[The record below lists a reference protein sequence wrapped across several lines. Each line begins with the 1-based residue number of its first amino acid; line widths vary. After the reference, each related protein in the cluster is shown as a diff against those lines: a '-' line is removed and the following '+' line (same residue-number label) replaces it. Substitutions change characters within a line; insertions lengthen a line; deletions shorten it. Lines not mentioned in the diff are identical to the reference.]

1 MNNSLGEMFRITSFG
16 ESHGK
21 CVGIVIDGCPSGL
34 ILSEDDIQPELDRRR
49 PGQSQITTKRQE
61 VDRVEILSGVFNGHT
76 TGAPICMLIW
86 NKDVDSSKY
95 DLFKQVPRPGHAD
108 FTAHQKYGGFNDYRG
123 GGRFSGRIT
132 ASFVMAGAVA
142 KKLLNEMLSVE
153 IVAHT
158 IEIGGLKARKI
169 EDVEIIKKT
178 VEKTPVRTADLE
190 VAEKMIDL
198 IIQTEKEG
206 DSVGGIVEC
215 VATNVPIGLGEPVF
229 SSLES
234 DISKAIFS
242 IPAVKGIEFGT
253 GFGVSELKGSENN
266 DAFII
271 EDGKILTK
279 TNNSGGILGGISSG
293 MPITFRVAI
302 KPTPS
307 IRNKQESVNIL
318 EIRETTIQIE
328 GRHDPCLVPR
338 AVPVIESMTAVVLV
352 DHAIKYGLI
361 PQIIKGDIS

>member
-1 MNNSLGEMFRITSFG
+1 MSNSIGEIFRITSFG

-21 CVGIVIDGCPSGL
+21 CVGVVIDGCPSGL
-34 ILSEDDIQPELDRRR
+34 SLSEDDIQPELNRRR
-49 PGQSQITTKRQE
+49 PGQSQITTKRHEEDQ
-61 VDRVEILSGVFNGHT
+61 VEILSGVFNGYT

-95 DLFKQVPRPGHAD
+95 ELFRHVPRPGHSD

-142 KKLLNEMLSVE
+142 KKLLQEVSEVG

-158 IEIGGLKARKI
+158 IEIGGIKAKKI
-169 EDVEIIKKT
+169 EDVKLIKEN
-178 VEKTPVRTADLE
+178 VEKTPIRTADLE
-190 VAEKMIDL
+190 IAEKMIGL
-198 IIQTEKEG
+198 IVQTEKEG
-206 DSVGGIVEC
+206 DSLGGIIEC
-215 VATNVPIGLGEPVF
+215 IITNVPIGFGEPVF

-234 DISKAIFS
+234 GISKAIFS
-242 IPAVKGIEFGT
+242 IPAVKGIEFGV
-253 GFGVSELKGSENN
+253 GFRVSEMKGSENN
-266 DAFII
+266 DVFIL
-271 EDGKILTK
+271 DNGRILTK
-279 TNNSGGILGGISSG
+279 TNNAGGILGGISTG

-307 IRNKQESVNIL
+307 IRKKQESVNIL
-318 EIRETTIQIE
+318 EKKETEIQVE

-338 AVPVIESMTAVVLV
+338 AIPVVESMTAIVLV
-352 DHAIKYGLI
+352 DHAIRSGLI
-361 PQIIKGDIS
+361 PPVIRGGIS